1 LDVHGCH
8 NNRNVAIRKT
18 VNLEVF
24 EIGFTWLSLPVA
36 VWDEVIV
43 TDLKWVGRFEDG
55 LNDTKDRVLCLART
69 RTEAAT
75 EAERRIK
82 RVASLEEREKPRFDR
97 LYNGWVQ
104 STSC

>member
-55 LNDTKDRVLCLART
+55 LNDTKDRVLCLAGT

-82 RVASLEEREKPRFDR
+82 RVASLEERE
-97 LYNGWVQ
+97 
-104 STSC
+104 TEI